1 MKPLGWEVK
10 RLRVPWDMVSLCS
23 CLNVD
28 HWEHYRYFR
37 TSFSTNWYVVEY
49 VFICGAWIPKDD
61 DGVCPRSSSYSI
73 VQYIMLFWSPFR
85 FLFPLEGCRDV
96 VFIPLRGCGVTGA
109 KSSLLNG
116 QRPCFEVLE
125 LKQKRIIMWKSIYI
139 TRGFTI
145 IGIFYFFFICMDYY
159 CL

>member
-61 DGVCPRSSSYSI
+61 DGVCPWSSSYSI
-73 VQYIMLFWSPFR
+73 VYHVVLKSVPFSFSTWGLQGCCFYPPKGLRSYWGQIQFTQWAKAMFWSLGTKTKKDHNVQVHLYYPWFHNHR
-85 FLFPLEGCRDV
+85 NILFLLYLYGLLL
-96 VFIPLRGCGVTGA
+96 FIV
-109 KSSLLNG
+109 
-116 QRPCFEVLE
+116 
-125 LKQKRIIMWKSIYI
+125 
-139 TRGFTI
+139 
-145 IGIFYFFFICMDYY
+145 
-159 CL
+159 